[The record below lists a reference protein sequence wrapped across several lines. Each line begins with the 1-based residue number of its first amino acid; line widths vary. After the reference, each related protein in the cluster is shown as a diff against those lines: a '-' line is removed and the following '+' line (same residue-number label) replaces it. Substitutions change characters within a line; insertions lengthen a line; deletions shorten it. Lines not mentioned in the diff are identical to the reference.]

1 MSPRLPTS
9 STGTTTLWLVAML
22 CAVITIALP
31 TAPTAAQ
38 QQPEDN
44 LSTGEFADSAD
55 TGASGET
62 TNAGQSTTRQNTK
75 PGINLL
81 WLLFK
86 GGFLMI
92 PIVIMSFVVIAFV
105 IERFLGLRRSKVIPE
120 DLVTALGQVGGQGGF
135 DPRQA
140 YKLCQQYPS
149 SAATVIRAMLLKVG
163 RPHSEVEH
171 AVSEASDREADRMYA
186 NVRWLTMAA
195 AVAPLLGLFGTV
207 WGMIQAFHELS
218 YLAPHQSAREQLASG
233 IYVAMVTTLCGLA
246 VAIPAAIC
254 AHFLEGRITMLF
266 HQIDELLF
274 NLMPQVE
281 RYEGRLRF
289 GRGVADGEST
299 LPPETPQRSAD
310 GQQQPVAS

>member
-1 MSPRLPTS
+1 MSPWLPTPPT
-9 STGTTTLWLVAML
+9 STAVRSVAGIFIVL
-22 CAVITIALP
+22 ASIALP
-31 TAPTAAQ
+31 PLPASA

-44 LSTGEFADSAD
+44 LSTGEFADS
-55 TGASGET
+55 GAESAAPT
-62 TNAGQSTTRQNTK
+62 APTTRQNTK

-92 PIVIMSFVVIAFV
+92 PIVIMSFVVIAFT

-120 DLVTALGQVGGQGGF
+120 NLVTALGQVGGKSGF

-171 AVSEASDREADRMYA
+171 AVAEASDREAERMYA

-289 GRGVADGEST
+289 GRGVADGESS
-299 LPPETPQRSAD
+299 LPPEPPERSAD
-310 GQQQPVAS
+310 GQKQPVVN